1 VAALCVITGFL
12 LSFLMVIG
20 ILEKSMLLSFVSY
33 SISLVG
39 LTFGLITV
47 YDYISPKKSREIREN
62 AK

>member
-1 VAALCVITGFL
+1 
-12 LSFLMVIG
+12 MVIG